1 MAIQNRRGVTEKFDP
16 SKMLPG
22 EFAVTTDDK
31 KVFITFNPGD
41 VKELSTKEDMD
52 DYIDAAVS
60 DGIENAIVSS
70 VTVSPTPPDKGLWLE
85 VI

>member
-31 KVFITFNPGD
+31 KVFITFGPGD
-41 VKELSTKEDMD
+41 VKELSTKIMD
-52 DYIDAAVS
+52 DYVDAVS
-60 DGIENAIVSS
+60 DGIDYAIVSS
-70 VTVSPTPPDKGLWLE
+70 VTVSPAPPDKGLWLE